1 MTELYN
7 KFRFSRKHL
16 FHSGNEKSLKFVFEQ
31 VSFFL
36 EYHPDGSFS
45 NSELSESVSAAAKS
59 KGIIIPDEMKLIQLV
74 MDFFCDELGLKTT
87 FRDYY
92 PEIYGIVSEIILKN
106 TAEGWKFIDP
116 LTRNLVDVFNTAD
129 YSTTMD
135 EVVDRLKQMPM
146 FRFLPYSLLDETVNS
161 VYEYFAGL
169 ASDEF

>member
-7 KFRFSRKHL
+7 KFRFSGKHL

-36 EYHPDGSFS
+36 GYHPDGSFS
-45 NSELSESVSAAAKS
+45 NSELNESVSAAAKS
-59 KGIIIPDEMKLIQLV
+59 KGIFISDQMKLIQLV
-74 MDFFCDELGLKTT
+74 MDFFCAELGLKTT
-87 FRDYY
+87 FQDHY
-92 PEIYGIVSEIILKN
+92 PEINRIISEIILKHS
-106 TAEGWKFIDP
+106 AEGRKFIDP

-135 EVVDRLKQMPM
+135 EVVERLKLIPM
-146 FRFLPYSLLDETVNS
+146 FRFLPYSLLDEAVNS

-169 ASDEF
+169 SGEEF